1 MPDITCGN
9 LPERR
14 SVMKNS
20 LIMLVAG
27 SLLVAGGILPASN
40 ADAAGPV
47 IQVAEISNHRAR
59 FDNGNPALVRYLL
72 IDPGNADPAVDGF
85 APINPSAVLM
95 LFIGGDG
102 RLNLLPGQINTG
114 STNFLARTRYHF
126 AAEGYVVALID
137 AASDFLAHNHA
148 DSVDLGFPHG
158 SGLRGHRLP
167 NRLHGDKYL
176 LDLAAVMNDLR
187 ARYPNLPLWAVG
199 TSRGTL
205 SAAVAAANVS
215 PPPDGIVLTSALTGP
230 SAIGDLQGVAL
241 ESITSPVLIVGH
253 HDDACSVTRPEDS
266 LALRKRLTSSQRVQV
281 LLFRGGSAPLSE
293 PCDPLAAHGYFGIE
307 QRVIEAIA
315 WWIKRRGQ

>member
-1 MPDITCGN
+1 
-9 LPERR
+9 
-14 SVMKNS
+14 MKNS
-20 LIMLVAG
+20 LLILIAG
-27 SLLVAGGILPASN
+27 ICLLAGGMLPASK

-47 IQVAEISNHRAR
+47 IQVVEIFNHRAR
-59 FDNGNPALVRYLL
+59 FDNGNPAFVRYLL
-72 IDPGNADPAVDGF
+72 IDPSNADPAVDGF

-102 RLNLLPGQINTG
+102 RLNLAPTQLNTG

-176 LDLAAVMNDLR
+176 QDLAAVMSDLR
-187 ARYPNLPLWAVG
+187 TRYPNLPLWAVG

-215 PPPDGIVLTSALTGP
+215 PPPDGIVLTSSLTGP
-230 SAIGDLQGVAL
+230 SDIGDLQSVAL
-241 ESITSPVLIVGH
+241 ESITAPVLVVTH
-253 HDDACSVTRPEDS
+253 HDDACLVTKPEDS
-266 LALRKRLTSSQRVQV
+266 LALRKRFASSRRVQV
-281 LLFRGGSAPLSE
+281 LLFRGGSASLSE
-293 PCDPLAAHGYFGIE
+293 PCDPLSPHGFFGIE
-307 QRVIEAIA
+307 QRVVEAIA
-315 WWIKRRGQ
+315 WWIKRPGR